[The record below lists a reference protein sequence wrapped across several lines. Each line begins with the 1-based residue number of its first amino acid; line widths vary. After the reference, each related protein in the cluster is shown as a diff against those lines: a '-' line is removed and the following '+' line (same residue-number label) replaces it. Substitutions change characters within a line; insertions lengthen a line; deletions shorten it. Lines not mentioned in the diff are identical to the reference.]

1 MYKGDFRR
9 SRECKNSS
17 PPSYSLLPALRN
29 VYGGATKLIYVVFSF
44 PALAL
49 AQRAAI
55 AFRAISRRRS
65 GESFAAR
72 IFPPFAPPIL
82 PSATACGFFCFLAMP
97 VTTLFAIPSQNQC
110 VTLGLDLY
118 LGV

>member
-17 PPSYSLLPALRN
+17 PPSYSLRPALRN

-82 PSATACGFFCFLAMP
+82 PSATACGFFFLAMP
-97 VTTLFAIPSQNQC
+97 ATTLFAIPYQNQR
-110 VTLGLDLY
+110 VTLGLTY
-118 LGV
+118 T